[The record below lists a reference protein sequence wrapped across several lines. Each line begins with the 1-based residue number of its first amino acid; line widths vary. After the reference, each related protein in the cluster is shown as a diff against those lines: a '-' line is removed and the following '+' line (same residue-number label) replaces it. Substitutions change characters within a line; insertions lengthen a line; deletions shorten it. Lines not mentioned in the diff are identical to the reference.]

1 MENCSIQPRSGG
13 RFVVSSLFQYWLSG
27 RKVWENTN
35 FVSLALDAGRISGED
50 VLQQV
55 FYSVERLC
63 GSWAPPQVLHNQE
76 IEEFS
81 NPRGVFLGHV

>member
-55 FYSVERLC
+55 FYSVEKLWFL
-63 GSWAPPQVLHNQE
+63 GSPAGDPNQE
-76 IEEFS
+76 IFEFS